1 LWLYEKVGSSKPTVD
16 RSVVRLITPDEAI
29 KHIGLLLANEQI
41 DLKQRL
47 LFIAS
52 AAIAGM
58 IVLDGDSIE
67 VERIDGLQWWVNR
80 MLFIDD
86 ER

>member
-1 LWLYEKVGSSKPTVD
+1 M
-16 RSVVRLITPDEAI
+16 
-29 KHIGLLLANEQI
+29 LANEQI

-58 IVLDGDSIE
+58 IVLEGDTIE
-67 VERIDGLQWWVNR
+67 VERIDGLQQWVNR
-80 MLFIDD
+80 MLFVDD
-86 ER
+86 QQ

>member
-1 LWLYEKVGSSKPTVD
+1 MD
-16 RSVVRLITPDEAI
+16 RPAVRLITPDEAVE
-29 KHIGLLLANEQI
+29 HIGLLLANEQI

-58 IVLDGDSIE
+58 IVLGGDSIE
-67 VERIDGLQWWVNR
+67 VERIDGLQQWVNHT
-80 MLFIDD
+80 LFIDD
-86 ER
+86 

>member
-1 LWLYEKVGSSKPTVD
+1 MG
-16 RSVVRLITPDEAI
+16 RSAVRLIRPDEAVE
-29 KHIGLLLANEQI
+29 HIGLLLANEQI

-58 IVLDGDSIE
+58 IVLEGDTIE
-67 VERIDGLQWWVNR
+67 VERIDGLQQWVNR
-80 MLFIDD
+80 MLFVDD
-86 ER
+86 QQ